1 MGVFSLYNHNH
12 NLSNSILIDIQTFM
26 RTLLLLLTP
35 FLLFAQNVTTK
46 GRVVDENQ
54 NPVSGAMVYLD
65 GTTWG
70 TTTDVNGNFSIRF
83 ERYISPILV
92 VYKPDMRSVFINNPG
107 ADEEVVLRAKEPN
120 QKPISVLKEEER
132 KRMIKLFRDQFLGIS
147 EAANQCVL
155 LNEDAIEF
163 YQDKKNNILFAQ
175 AKERLLL
182 SNEHL
187 GYLISFDLVEFYAVF
202 QKKGF
207 VKKDLV
213 QSHFAGSSFY
223 KLFDDQERKPFAKNR
238 YRSYYGSTKHF
249 FRNMIAKEWGFSEFM
264 LYEANKKVDPREVLL
279 IEPGEDIFKVTLVER
294 KLTGKGSEI
303 AAQSFK
309 SYNVHYKDKMHS
321 FLVFRTNTFEVDR
334 FGNHSKQEYIE
345 MGGEFTRKL
354 FGNYLPL
361 NYDID
366 AD

>member
-1 MGVFSLYNHNH
+1 MRAILFFLFGVFFSVAQTVQT
-12 NLSNSILIDIQTFM
+12 SGLI
-26 RTLLLLLTP
+26 
-35 FLLFAQNVTTK
+35 
-46 GRVVDENQ
+46 VDEQ
-54 NPVSGAMVYLD
+54 QIPLSGVMVYLD

-70 TTTDVNGNFSIRF
+70 TKTDSEGRFSLTY
-83 ERYISPILV
+83 EPYISPVLAIYSSGKQTAFV
-92 VYKPDMRSVFINNPG
+92 SNPKTN
-107 ADEEVVLRAKEPN
+107 EVV
-120 QKPISVLKEEER
+120 VLKTEVPNNRTISNLKADER
-132 KRMIKLFRDQFLGIS
+132 KRMMQLFRDQFLGIS

-163 YQDKKNNILFAQ
+163 FQDKKNNVLFAQ
-175 AKERLLL
+175 AKERLLI

-187 GYLISFDLVEFYAVF
+187 GYLISFELIEFYALF
-202 QKKGF
+202 EKKGF
-207 VKKDLV
+207 NRKELIR
-213 QSHFAGSSFY
+213 SHFAGSSFY
-223 KLFDDQERKPFAKNR
+223 SLFEDQERKPFAKNR

-249 FRNMIAKEWGFSEFM
+249 FRNVIAKEWGFSEFL
-264 LYEANKKVDPREVLL
+264 LYEAAKKTEPNDVFM
-279 IEPGEDIFKVTLVER
+279 IEPSETLFKVTLVER
-294 KLTGKGSEI
+294 KHTGKGAES

-321 FLVFRTNTFEVDR
+321 FIVFRTNTFEIDR
-334 FGNHSKQEYIE
+334 FGNHSKQEFIE